1 MSTASRV
8 SVTAAIQTYLQNAG
22 ITYLSNVYAYP
33 AKFTPE
39 GDFFDGEDP
48 GTQSGALIF
57 MRLANQHDVR
67 MSLQGLPAGGKM
79 TYYDLE
85 LTIIFRSMKPLSQDA
100 GLDNDTFL
108 DSLLE
113 AIRASKTAGTTD
125 GTVWQWGEGSTRGGS
140 DLELEVFYPRPLASS
155 NGVTQTNS
163 RLKIAV
169 LQYASA

>member
-8 SVTAAIQTYLQNAG
+8 AVTSAIQNYLQNSG

-48 GTQSGALIF
+48 GTQSGALIY

-67 MSLQGLPAGGKM
+67 VSLQGLPSGGKM
-79 TYYDLE
+79 TYYTLE
-85 LTIIFRSMKPLSQDA
+85 LTCIFRSQKPKSEDA

-113 AIRASKTAGTTD
+113 AIRASKTAGTT
-125 GTVWQWGEGSTRGGS
+125 GVIWQWGEGSTRGGQ
-140 DLELEVFYPRPLASS
+140 DLDLEVFYPRPLAGA
-155 NGVTQTNS
+155 NAVTQTNS
-163 RLKIAV
+163 LLKISV

>member
-8 SVTAAIQTYLQNAG
+8 AVTAAIQTYLQNAG
-22 ITYLSNVYAYP
+22 ITYLSNVYSYP

-39 GDFFDGEDP
+39 GEFFAGEDP
-48 GTQSGALIF
+48 GTESGALIF

-67 MSLQGLPAGGKM
+67 MSLQGLPPGGKM
-79 TYYDLE
+79 VYYDLE
-85 LTIIFRSMKPLSQDA
+85 LTILFRSTKPKSQDA
-100 GLDNDTFL
+100 GADNDTFL

-113 AIRASKTAGTTD
+113 AIRASKTAGTT
-125 GTVWQWGEGSTRGGS
+125 GVVWQWGEGSTRGGS

-169 LQYASA
+169 LQYASQ